1 MGTVWRVLADVIVA
15 FIVVMFIRLVFD
27 YVQLFAREW
36 RPRGVVLIALETCYS
51 LTDPPLKFVH
61 RLPAPTA
68 RRRIQCRLDCG
79 LDRRHR
85 HRLHS
90 VIRSGFP
97 IVCPARTQRFPEVTR
112 CR

>member
-1 MGTVWRVLADVIVA
+1 MGTLWRVLDDVIVA

-61 RLPAPTA
+61 RLLPPLRVGAFSADWTVAWIAVIGTA
-68 RRRIQCRLDCG
+68 YIL
-79 LDRRHR
+79 L
-85 HRLHS
+85 S
-90 VIRSGFP
+90 VVGSL
-97 IVCPARTQRFPEVTR
+97 
-112 CR
+112 